1 MEDLSLHI
9 LDIAENSIEAK
20 AKKIKI
26 KVVEDGKKDTL
37 SLEIADDGKGM
48 DKETLKKALD
58 PFFTTKKTRRFGL
71 GLPLLAEAA
80 RAANGR
86 FFIQSKAKL
95 GTKIKASFQASH
107 IDTKPLGDI
116 AQTIVTLITGH
127 PEVEIDY
134 RHQVNRSYYSLST
147 EEIKAHLNG
156 ISINSPQVVNFIR
169 KNLKEGIVSLRRQK

>member
-26 KVVEDGKKDTL
+26 KLVEDSKKDIL

-48 DKETLKKALD
+48 DKETLKKAID
-58 PFFTTKKTRRFGL
+58 PFFTTRKTRRFGL

-80 RAANGR
+80 KAANGR
-86 FFIQSKAKL
+86 FTIQSKPGQ
-95 GTKIKASFQASH
+95 GTTIKASFQASH

-116 AQTIVTLITGH
+116 AQTMLTLIIGH

-134 RHQVNRSYYSLST
+134 RHRVNRSKYTLNT
-147 EEIKAHLNG
+147 KDIKAQLNG
-156 ISINSPQVVNFIR
+156 VPLSSPKVIKFI
-169 KNLKEGIVSLRRQK
+169 KNNIKEGLENLRRKK

>member
-26 KVVEDGKKDTL
+26 KLVEDSKKDIL

-48 DKETLKKALD
+48 DKETLKKALN

-80 RAANGR
+80 KAANGR
-86 FFIQSKAKL
+86 FSIQSKPGQ
-95 GTKIKASFQASH
+95 GTTIKANFQASH

-116 AQTIVTLITGH
+116 TQTIITLIMGH
-127 PEVEIDY
+127 PEIDILY
-134 RHQVNRSYYSLST
+134 IHKMNLTKYCLDT
-147 EEIKAHLNG
+147 GEIKTQIYGLA
-156 ISINSPQVVNFIR
+156 INSPEIL
-169 KNLKEGIVSLRRQK
+169 KLIKKDMKEGLNQIRRKK